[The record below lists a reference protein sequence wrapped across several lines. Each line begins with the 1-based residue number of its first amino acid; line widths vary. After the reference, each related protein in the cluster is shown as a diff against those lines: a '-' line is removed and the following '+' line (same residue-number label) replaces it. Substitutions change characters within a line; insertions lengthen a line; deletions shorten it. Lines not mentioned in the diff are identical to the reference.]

1 MLSHAD
7 NLKMCQTDAGTPMGE
22 ALRRFWIPVLKSE
35 QLEADG
41 APRRVELMGQTFV
54 AFRNTDGEVGI
65 LDEQCCHRSAS
76 LVLGRVEDCGIRC
89 LFHGWKFAI
98 DGTILDTPNVSDPR
112 FKTRFRAKSYAVR
125 EAGGFIWTYIGAKEA
140 EPAFPHWPYFDA
152 APDHRLTVSFVV
164 DHCNFVQLG
173 EALLDSSHLT
183 ILHQDIFR
191 QQSDSPLAVNVSNA
205 GVAADPRM
213 EVEETDFGL
222 HYAAMREVPTDRG
235 PQMEARVTGF
245 FAPFHYLNANGNM
258 VGIIIPMTDTRTLHH
273 LVWWDDVKPLANDP
287 HRDAILSFAGLT
299 DAIMHEIGIHPDT
312 WHEPGKPNR
321 MNNFRQDRAAMK
333 QGSFTGLPVFFPED
347 HAMLVSSGAI
357 RDRSKE
363 ILAPADLAIARLY
376 RVLLRLA
383 DTVGRGEEPGVLA
396 VDPMT
401 VSGLHGLLEDGGNWK
416 DLVPTHVAFA
426 RTDAAK
432 VPA

>member
-1 MLSHAD
+1 MLSRAD
-7 NLKMCQTDAGTPMGE
+7 NLKMCQTDPGTPMGA
-22 ALRRFWIPVLKSE
+22 ALRRFWIPVLMSE

-41 APRRVELMGQTFV
+41 APRRVELMGESFV
-54 AFRNTDGEVGI
+54 AFRNTNGDVGI

-76 LVLGRVEDCGIRC
+76 LVLGRVEECGIRC

-98 DGTILDTPNVSDPR
+98 DGTIMDTPNVSDPR
-112 FKTRFRAKSYAVR
+112 FKTHYRAVSYPVR
-125 EAGGFIWTYIGAKEA
+125 EEGGFIWTFIGEKGS
-140 EPAFPHWPYFDA
+140 EPPFRRWPYFDV

-164 DHCNFVQLG
+164 DDCNFVQLG

-191 QQSDSPLAVNVSNA
+191 RPSDSPLAVNVSNA
-205 GVAADPRM
+205 GLKADPRM
-213 EVEETDFGL
+213 EAEETEFGL
-222 HYAAMREVPTDRG
+222 HYAAIRDVPTDDG
-235 PQMEARVTGF
+235 PRAEARVTSF
-245 FAPFHYLNANGNM
+245 FAPFYYLNANGNM
-258 VGIIIPMTDTRTLHH
+258 IGIIIPMTDTRTLHH
-273 LVWWDDVKPLANDP
+273 LVWWDEHKPLANDP
-287 HRDAILSFAGLT
+287 YRADLLGFAGLA
-299 DAIMHEIGIHPDT
+299 DAIMRETGIHPDT
-312 WHEPGKPNR
+312 WHEPGGPGR
-321 MNNFRQDRAAMK
+321 HNNFRQDRAAMK

-383 DTVGRGEEPGVLA
+383 DTVGKGEQPACLE

-401 VSGLHGLLEDGGNWK
+401 VSGLHGLIEDGKGWR
-416 DLVPTHVAFA
+416 DHVPAHVPLA
-426 RTDAAK
+426 RT
-432 VPA
+432 PARQPA